1 MAYNTE
7 KEKEKFIELL
17 EKTPIVTSACEKMGI
32 SKSTY
37 YRWRDYDP
45 IFRNKADI
53 ALERGREIVNDL
65 AESKVIALI
74 QECDRWATA
83 YWLNNN
89 CSRYRQRSRYETDD
103 SQPRT
108 WLDLYAQAEKYEEKD
123 RQKPRDDNSS
133 D

>member
-1 MAYNTE
+1 MAYNSE

-37 YRWRDYDP
+37 YRWRDYDSM
-45 IFRNKADI
+45 FRNKADL

-65 AESKVIALI
+65 AESKVIGLI
-74 QECDRWATA
+74 QESDRWATG
-83 YWLNNN
+83 YWLSNN
-89 CSRYRQRSRYETDD
+89 CSRYRKRSRYETDD
-103 SQPRT
+103 SQART
-108 WLDLYAQAEKYEEKD
+108 WLDLHIAADKYEEKD
-123 RQKPRDDNSS
+123 RQKPQDDGSS